1 MRQIKKVQFKDQDD
15 NAVPQKPKTKEV
27 YTALYYTDIIRILI
41 DYKIPVAQETLDALK
56 EHSVYFIKGEPD
68 IIEK

>member
-1 MRQIKKVQFKDQDD
+1 MRQIKKVQFKGQDD
-15 NAVPQKPKTKEV
+15 NAVEKPKTKEI